1 MSEILDAQCSVAAL
15 RVFETPELL
24 ELILL
29 QVAEW
34 EVDLESQC
42 TSKTTDPRTYGPA
55 HRSFCYLP
63 EPRYAFSPIVLRRVN
78 RTFKDTIDCS
88 PKLRKLSLKALP
100 RQLAPRR
107 LHPLLSYEHFG
118 PLHWLESKAGLEF
131 IWNSK
136 VENGVLHV
144 CATIVGRS
152 EHERYKLRKDL
163 TGSWRKL
170 PCILHPKAASK
181 VVLQLVTSARYRPVG
196 RRPGRLFTYFEYDL
210 RTCDLGPNPKLGLLF
225 DIIDAAEVSMDIED
239 KNF

>member
-1 MSEILDAQCSVAAL
+1 MSEILDVQCSVAAL

-24 ELILL
+24 GLILVE
-29 QVAEW
+29 VAEW

-63 EPRYAFSPIVLRRVN
+63 EPHFAFSPIVLRRVN
-78 RTFKDTIDCS
+78 RTFRDTIDRS

-107 LHPLLSYEHFG
+107 VRPRLSCDHFG
-118 PLHWLESKAGLEF
+118 PLHWLEWKAGLEF
-131 IWNSK
+131 VWNSK
-136 VENGVLHV
+136 VQNGVLQIR
-144 CATIVGRS
+144 ATIAGGN

-163 TGSWRKL
+163 KGSWRKL
-170 PCILHPKAASK
+170 PCIPFSQAASK
-181 VVLQLVTSARYRPVG
+181 LVLQLVRSAKYRSFIW
-196 RRPGRLFTYFEYDL
+196 RPNRLVMYSEYDL
-210 RTCDLGPNPKLGLLF
+210 RTCDLGPEPKLGLLF
-225 DIIDAAEVSMDIED
+225 DIIDAAEVSMAIEN